1 MKAFEDIS
9 NCAYIRCKYRR
20 IEVPYIQDV
29 NILISTNPYPNIP
42 NGYDKIQVDINEAS
56 LRGELKKLRNKSK
69 NQES

>member
-42 NGYDKIQVDINEAS
+42 NGYDKI
-56 LRGELKKLRNKSK
+56 
-69 NQES
+69 